1 MSAIMSNISYFEV
14 PADDI
19 SRAKKF
25 YTEIL
30 GWDFMPTQV
39 LGIPVE
45 YWNITTGKSRKDTL
59 NMGGLYQRQEASS
72 RMLMYA
78 QVKDLDKALAQ
89 VEPAG
94 GKILSPKMTLDT
106 VGTLVTIIDSEG
118 NLIGLWEQE
127 GNRSRY
133 PQSR

>member
-1 MSAIMSNISYFEV
+1 MSNIGYFEV

-19 SRAKKF
+19 SRAKRF

-30 GWDFMPTQV
+30 GWDFMPSQV
-39 LGIPVE
+39 PGIPVE
-45 YWNITTGKSRKDTL
+45 YWNITTGESRKDTL

-78 QVKDLDKALAQ
+78 QVKDIDKALAQ
-89 VEPAG
+89 VEKLG
-94 GKILSPKMTLDT
+94 GKIISPKMTLDT
-106 VGTLVTIIDSEG
+106 VGTLVTIIDCEG
-118 NLIGLWEQE
+118 NLIGLWERE
-127 GNRSRY
+127 KKPSLY